1 MRADD
6 VSVSYVTPVVIS
18 LHFPVIMKN
27 IPFTKIN
34 NLTAL
39 LISENVKLVVETPP
53 GPRSQ
58 LPPHYCS
65 LSMVSSAPYH
75 SEANSVLT
83 GPETQPPSSEE
94 ARPTVLVTSQP
105 SSLQN

>member
-6 VSVSYVTPVVIS
+6 VSVSYVTPVIS

-58 LPPHYCS
+58 LPSHCS

-75 SEANSVLT
+75 SEANRVLT